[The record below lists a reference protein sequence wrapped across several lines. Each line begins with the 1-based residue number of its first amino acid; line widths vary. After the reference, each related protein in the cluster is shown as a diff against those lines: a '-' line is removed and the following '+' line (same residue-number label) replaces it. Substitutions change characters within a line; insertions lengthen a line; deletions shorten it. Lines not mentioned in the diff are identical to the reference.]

1 MNRSVSGLA
10 TIERPASR
18 TTGRQS
24 VRACGSSAPS
34 LVRTGELPDSE
45 RGWALACPGGK
56 TFSVGFP
63 AGRVLS
69 RWKMSD
75 SASLL
80 TRYAR
85 QRDERAFAELVERHV
100 NLVFGT
106 ARRITGDAARAEEV
120 TQAVFADLAR
130 KAAELPPAVVIEG
143 WLHRAAWMTASKVVR
158 DDRRRQEREQQAMEA
173 HPTIGLNEA
182 DQREA
187 ERLQPVL
194 DDALSQLTDA
204 DREAVVLRYLA
215 GRSFAEIGGLLGCT
229 DDAAQK
235 RVSRALVR
243 LREVFHHRG
252 ITAADGVL
260 GAALALAGAQLA
272 PGGLATAA
280 AAATAAA
287 SLETAGGLHSFLMM
301 KTKLALTGAVIALVV
316 APLTWQQLELRRLR
330 GENRSLREEAAEQE
344 VLRAAAEKLA
354 AALANEAE
362 AGRRRSETERLEL
375 LRLRDEVGQLRMAQ
389 RSGAPPQ
396 PLDSAPPMPARL
408 MPAQVLLPPTTV
420 RVPDGMTLMAGGW
433 MTPGGKCGLMLV
445 TPQVGGEDGGA
456 GAQVTVRCTLLEGSP
471 EAFAAVNVGGF
482 SEGGSWVKSES
493 MPGEVVAALV
503 HKLVQSGEVDLL
515 GLPDVSTLDG
525 RQTQIASGV
534 GDGMATAVDILPRIQ
549 PSADG
554 TTVEM
559 ILSVTQMPMEPPVSG
574 PQTMPLPA
582 FPSPAETSPPALP
595 DAGLPL
601 TAPTTIETTTKPQP

>member
-1 MNRSVSGLA
+1 
-10 TIERPASR
+10 
-18 TTGRQS
+18 
-24 VRACGSSAPS
+24 
-34 LVRTGELPDSE
+34 
-45 RGWALACPGGK
+45 
-56 TFSVGFP
+56 
-63 AGRVLS
+63 
-69 RWKMSD
+69 MSD

-143 WLHRAAWMTASKVVR
+143 WLHRAAWLAATKVVR

-243 LREVFHHRG
+243 LREVFRHRG
-252 ITAADGVL
+252 ITASDGVL

-280 AAATAAA
+280 AATAAA
-287 SLETAGGLHSFLMM
+287 SLETAGWLHTLLMM
-301 KTKLALTGAVIALVV
+301 KTKIALTGAVIALVL

-344 VLRAAAEKLA
+344 VLRAAAEKRA
-354 AALANEAE
+354 AARATEAE
-362 AGRRRSETERLEL
+362 AVRRRSETERLEL
-375 LRLRDEVGQLRMAQ
+375 LRLRDEVGKLRVAQ
-389 RSGAPPQ
+389 RSGAPPR

-420 RVPDGMTLMAGGW
+420 RVPDGMTLLAGGW
-433 MTPGGKCGLMLV
+433 MTPGGKQGLMLV
-445 TPQVGGEDGGA
+445 TPQVGGEDGET

-471 EAFAAVNVGGF
+471 EAFAAVDLGGLAG
-482 SEGGSWVKSES
+482 GGSWVTSEPMS
-493 MPGEVVAALV
+493 NEAAAALV
-503 HKLVQSGEVDLL
+503 QKLAQSGEVDVLAAP
-515 GLPDVSTLDG
+515 GVSTLDG
-525 RQTQIASGV
+525 RQAQIASGV
-534 GDGMATAVDILPRIQ
+534 GGGMATAVDILPRIQ

-559 ILSVTQMPMEPPVSG
+559 TLTVTQTPMEPPVSG

-582 FPSPAETSPPALP
+582 FPSPAETSPPAPP
-595 DAGLPL
+595 DAGLPF
-601 TAPTTIETTTKPQP
+601 TAPTAIETTTKPQP